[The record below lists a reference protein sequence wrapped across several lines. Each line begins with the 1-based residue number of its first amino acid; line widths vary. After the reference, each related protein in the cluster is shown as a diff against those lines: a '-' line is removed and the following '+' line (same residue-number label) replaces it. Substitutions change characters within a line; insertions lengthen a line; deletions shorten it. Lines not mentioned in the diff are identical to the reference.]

1 MTYEQAQ
8 RWLAAIG
15 GTHGVVR
22 EGTREVVVVQV
33 ASASKGDVCARR
45 TLDTTLSQEQA
56 HRRAL
61 TLACDEL
68 RRTLV

>member
-1 MTYEQAQ
+1 MSYDEAL

-22 EGTREVVVVQV
+22 EDTREVVVVQV
-33 ASASKGDVCARR
+33 ASASKGEVCARR

-61 TLACDEL
+61 ALACDEL
-68 RRTLV
+68 RRALS